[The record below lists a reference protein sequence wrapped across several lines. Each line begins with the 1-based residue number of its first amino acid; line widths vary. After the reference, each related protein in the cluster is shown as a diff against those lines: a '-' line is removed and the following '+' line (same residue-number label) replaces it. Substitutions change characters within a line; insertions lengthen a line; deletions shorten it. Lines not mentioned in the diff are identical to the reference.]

1 MGVVTRKGQEVERKF
16 SSSTRDLSVPRRREC
31 RGRRVRGHHILGCNR
46 GRLSAETRGEFT
58 LGRLRARLRRA
69 VPKRSRSL
77 DREYRERYWS
87 GGDAVERKGRLS
99 SACVERA
106 IRQPGTMPG
115 CREMTPRE
123 KSDERVAG
131 VKARKMKTGR

>member
-1 MGVVTRKGQEVERKF
+1 MNEPGGPCSESEGTNGVEEEPVGPGKERGRNMRMERSVQVQSEEEGVVTFRKGSRVAGSRMGVVTRKGQEVERKF

-69 VPKRSRSL
+69 VPKTFPLTRS
-77 DREYRERYWS
+77 
-87 GGDAVERKGRLS
+87 
-99 SACVERA
+99 
-106 IRQPGTMPG
+106 
-115 CREMTPRE
+115 
-123 KSDERVAG
+123 
-131 VKARKMKTGR
+131 